1 VIRKFRRAA
10 LLIAV
15 AALGGCGVLP
25 LRKSPMVLVTDRA
38 EMAAVVEYFNSLPSD
53 YRVVLSYRAT
63 PVQALLERNRPA
75 DLILGRFL
83 NGAASRRN
91 LISLDGLLRRGQIRR
106 EDFYEA
112 LLAGGRDDKRQVLLP
127 FSFNL
132 PAVVFA
138 PGEPLEDIP
147 NLAIDLDYLKQKSGQ
162 FNQSVR
168 SRFVRVGY
176 SPLWVPDFLF
186 TASSLF
192 GVAFQ
197 EGAEGSLRWN
207 SQALQTMQ
215 SSLKEWVV
223 ELNQGFEQ
231 DNAFARRYLY
241 EPLPRLLDSRRILFY
256 PTSSGELLDRLAEQ
270 DEEADFRWLRA
281 PAGVPVTDDVQY
293 FGIPRGSRNRGGASL
308 FLAWIFQPDT
318 QRKLLEIK
326 SDKRL
331 PGFGLAGGFSA
342 VRTVSERYFP
352 EQYRLL
358 LGRLPPAEMLLPPA
372 PLPSRWAELKAEV
385 VVPWLVELV
394 SGQAEEKDL
403 TARLRDYRDQRADRS
418 PR

>member
-1 VIRKFRRAA
+1 VMKIFRLVG
-10 LLIAV
+10 LLVVV

-25 LRKSPMVLVTDRA
+25 FRQNLVVLATDRP

-53 YRVVLSYRAT
+53 YRVVLSYRPN
-63 PVQALLERNRPA
+63 PVQVLLERTRSA
-75 DLILGRFL
+75 DLVLGSYL

-91 LISLDGLLRRGQIRR
+91 LEALDDLFRREQIRR
-106 EDFYEA
+106 EDFYES
-112 LLAGGRDDKRQVLLP
+112 LLAGGREDKRQILLP
-127 FSFNL
+127 FSFNV

-138 PGEPLEDIP
+138 PGEPLGDMP
-147 NLAIDLDYLKQKSGQ
+147 NLAVDLDYLKQKSGQ

-186 TASSLF
+186 TVSSLF

-197 EGAEGSLRWN
+197 EGAEGNLRWN
-207 SQALQTMQ
+207 SQALQAMQ
-215 SSLKEWVV
+215 NSLSSWVV

-231 DNAFARRYLY
+231 DSAFARRYLY
-241 EPLPRLLDSRRILFY
+241 EPFPRLLDSRRILFY

-270 DEEADFRWLRA
+270 DEEADFRWLRSA
-281 PAGVPVTDDVQY
+281 AGIPVTDDVLY
-293 FGIPRGSRNRGGASL
+293 FGIPRGTRNRRGARL
-308 FLAWIFQPDT
+308 FLAWIFQPET

-331 PGFGLAGGFSA
+331 RGFGLAGGFSA
-342 VRTVSERYFP
+342 LRPVSERYYP
-352 EQYRLL
+352 EQYRQL

-372 PLPSRWAELKAEV
+372 SLPSRWGELKPAV
-385 VVPWLVELV
+385 VVPWLVELI
-394 SGQAEEKDL
+394 SNQAEEKDL
-403 TARLRDYRDQRADRS
+403 TARLRDYREQRTDHSAR
-418 PR
+418 